1 MAVPILV
8 VAGHDLG
15 QGGLDVGQ
23 VAFLFRQGRG
33 VLHQVEHGPGVAVGR
48 RRKEIKDLVVQGDGK
63 GRRAALAEFEQF
75 GPPELAQPQDVQP
88 RKQLAGHAERGVFRG
103 RGDHREIAG
112 LQQREEEVLLRL

>member
-23 VAFLFRQGRG
+23 VAFLLRQGRG

-48 RRKEIKDLVVQGDGK
+48 RRKEIKDLVAEYEQKIIDGTIVPP
-63 GRRAALAEFEQF
+63 AE
-75 GPPELAQPQDVQP
+75 L
-88 RKQLAGHAERGVFRG
+88 
-103 RGDHREIAG
+103 
-112 LQQREEEVLLRL
+112 EEEQ

>member
-23 VAFLFRQGRG
+23 VAFLLRQGRG

-63 GRRAALAEFEQF
+63 GRARACR
-75 GPPELAQPQDVQP
+75 V
-88 RKQLAGHAERGVFRG
+88 RSSSG
-103 RGDHREIAG
+103 RPSWRSLRTCSRESSW
-112 LQQREEEVLLRL
+112 RVR

>member
-1 MAVPILV
+1 M
-8 VAGHDLG
+8 AGHDLG

-23 VAFLFRQGRG
+23 VAFLLRQGRG

-88 RKQLAGHAERGVFRG
+88 RK
-103 RGDHREIAG
+103 
-112 LQQREEEVLLRL
+112 